1 MDESQR
7 VHVVYGGNVH
17 GVGFRFAAERIAT
30 RLELTGF
37 ARNLP
42 DGTVE
47 VVCEGEQNRL
57 AAFLDDM
64 EKAMVGYIGSSRVEW
79 EAPRA
84 EFSSFEIRM

>member
-1 MDESQR
+1 MDVSQR
-7 VHVVYGGNVH
+7 LHVVYRGNVH
-17 GVGFRFAAERIAT
+17 GVGFRFTAERIAT

-37 ARNLP
+37 AKNLP

-47 VVCEGEQNRL
+47 VVCEGERSRL
-57 AAFLDDM
+57 SVFLEDM
-64 EKAMVGYIGSSRVEW
+64 GKAMFGYIGSSRVEW